1 MVSFLYYKIDV
12 FQIQLSQ
19 TPILSLSFHFP
30 LIIFLVYLIKM
41 IKSSETDSVYKMSQ
55 KLDRDNDIPSTEE
68 FIKRFNVLFI

>member
-1 MVSFLYYKIDV
+1 
-12 FQIQLSQ
+12 
-19 TPILSLSFHFP
+19 
-30 LIIFLVYLIKM
+30 M